1 MELVRIRIL
10 SADPD
15 PGGKMKVDPCW
26 CLMPSSAFVFYLTP
40 GFVMFELRRTLLF
53 EKNLVWIQIRKR
65 KNRILVEKGWTVY
78 ALVTSYFEPIPGSLF
93 ERDTFWCKNQSLLHF
108 FELGIWCLLR
118 FLSMNYSLIFKGC
131 WKLFRREKKPDLVV
145 FRRFKSGLS
154 VLHFNLCWYWS
165 DFRFNALWE
174 SHQIRVTWS
183 AKTQLS
189 LNPDSQRKE
198 IARWPGTGSRFRL
211 FESHIFLGEMFFL
224 YTVGMIFW
232 SWLLGLS
239 WRALSLP
246 LNSDPDSI
254 PSTSIELLSIRLR
267 LGIFSDWILKISRK
281 LFLWLAFFLYRA
293 NYRTY
298 IMTSVF
304 LSWSI

>member
-1 MELVRIRIL
+1 MQVKAK
-10 SADPD
+10 SQDNGAGPD
-15 PGGKMKVDPCW
+15 LHIECRSGSRRENESGSM
-26 CLMPSSAFVFYLTP
+26 LMPDAKFGIRFLSDSWI
-40 GFVMFELRRTLLF
+40 R
-53 EKNLVWIQIRKR
+53 NVWIAKDSFVWE
-65 KNRILVEKGWTVY
+65 KFSLNSDPKKKKPYLSWKGWTVLCFSHLLFW
-78 ALVTSYFEPIPGSLF
+78 ADSWIP
-93 ERDTFWCKNQSLLHF
+93 FWEGHFLMHKPEFVAF
-108 FELGIWCLLR
+108 FELGIWCLLC

-131 WKLFRREKKPDLVV
+131 WKLFHREKNPDLVV

-254 PSTSIELLSIRLR
+254 PSPSIELLSIRLR

-281 LFLWLAFFLYRA
+281 LFLW
-293 NYRTY
+293 
-298 IMTSVF
+298 
-304 LSWSI
+304 